1 LAAYEALVY
10 VLSALSTP
18 AIYHFLVFVE
28 PKQLNGDVKLPL
40 DFLATTFLGNINS
53 LLTNGVLTRS
63 RRAVLMCWK
72 VSPFVVSMAQ
82 FCILTSKLLKQLLI
96 ISFELVALCRL
107 PAIHFSLL

>member
-18 AIYHFLVFVE
+18 PIYHFLDFVE
-28 PKQLNGDVKLPL
+28 PKQLNGAIKLPL
-40 DFLATTFLGNINS
+40 DLLATTYLGNINS

-72 VSPFVVSMAQ
+72 VSSSVCMAQ
-82 FCILTSKLLKQLLI
+82 FCILTSKLFKQLLI
-96 ISFELVALCRL
+96 ISFDLVALCRL
-107 PAIHFSLL
+107 PAIHFLLL